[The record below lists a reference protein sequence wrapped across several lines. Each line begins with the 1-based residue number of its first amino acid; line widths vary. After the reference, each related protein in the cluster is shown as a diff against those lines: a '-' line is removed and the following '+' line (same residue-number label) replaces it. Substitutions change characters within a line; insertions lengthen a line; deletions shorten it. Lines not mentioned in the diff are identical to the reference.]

1 MLGVLRIEN
10 MRITMKIVLIV
21 ILLAVVSIG
30 ATGFMAGRSASI
42 DAKFVDLIRR
52 VDASSML
59 SSRSLR
65 HLMEYHAKGYQLI
78 VETTDEGNRH
88 LLAGAVANQKNYEET
103 MAKVR
108 ANVPE
113 QAAGI
118 DAAIAA
124 AETALHGC
132 EPAVRY
138 AASVTSAEENAK
150 ATTRLKAECDPL
162 ITSALN
168 VQTKL
173 NDTLVAAAASSSLA
187 LSNEAAG
194 AIRTSLFTIGGG
206 LLMSI
211 SAALWIG
218 MQGLSKPINRLNRVM
233 AAYAR
238 NDLDSEPPGVQ
249 RGDEIGAMARTLAVF
264 KKNAVEVNRL
274 RSEQETLKQRAAED
288 RRRAMADLASNFQQ
302 SAGVVVDSVTAQA
315 AALQVTAQS
324 MASISNETS
333 RQSGTVAAASEQAT
347 RNVNTAAAAAE
358 ELAASVNEILQQ
370 VTLSTRLIGA
380 AVGDTEQAN
389 AEVQLLASASQRI
402 GEVVDLIKGI
412 AGQTNLLA
420 LNATIEAARAG
431 EAGKGFAVVA
441 SEVKALATQTA
452 RATEDIAGQISAIQ
466 EATKGS
472 VKSIQGIATQIGR
485 VRDTASAIA
494 AAVEQQGAATAEIAR
509 NVAEAARGTEDVS
522 ANIAG
527 VNLAAQQSG
536 SAAGEVLGAAGSL
549 KNNSAALQAQVET
562 FLREIRAA

>member
-1 MLGVLRIEN
+1 MLGFVRIEN
-10 MRITMKIVLIV
+10 MRITMKITLIV
-21 ILLAVVSIG
+21 ILLAIVSIG
-30 ATGFMAGRSASI
+30 ATGFMASRGASI

-52 VDASSML
+52 VDASTML
-59 SSRSLR
+59 SARSLR
-65 HLMEYHAKGYQLI
+65 HLTEYQLKGYQLI
-78 VETTDEGNRH
+78 VETTEEGNKR
-88 LLAGAVANQKNYEET
+88 LLAEAVAGEKNYEQS

-113 QAAGI
+113 QEAGI

-124 AETALHGC
+124 ASTALHGC
-132 EPAVRY
+132 EPALRY
-138 AASVTSAEENAK
+138 AATVTSAEDNAK

-162 ITSALN
+162 VANALN
-168 VQTKL
+168 LQTKL
-173 NDTLVAAAASSSLA
+173 NDTLMAVAATSSLA
-187 LSNEAAG
+187 LSTDADSAM
-194 AIRTSLFTIGGG
+194 RTSLLTIGGG
-206 LLMSI
+206 LLVSI

-233 AAYAR
+233 AAYAE
-238 NDLDSEPPGVQ
+238 NDLASEPPGVQ

-264 KKNAVEVNRL
+264 KKNALEIDRL
-274 RSEQETLKQRAAED
+274 RLEQETLKQRAAGE
-288 RRRAMADLASNFQQ
+288 RREAMAGLATKFQQ
-302 SAGVVVDSVTAQA
+302 SAGAVVDSVTAQA

-324 MASISNETS
+324 MATISNETS
-333 RQSGTVAAASEQAT
+333 RQSSTVAAASEQAT

-370 VTLSTRLIGA
+370 VTLSTRLIGE
-380 AVGDTEQAN
+380 AVGDIEAAN
-389 AEVQLLASASQRI
+389 SEVHRLASASQRI

-472 VKSIQGIATQIGR
+472 VRSIQGIATQIAK

-494 AAVEQQGAATAEIAR
+494 SAVEQQGAATAEIAR

-522 ANIAG
+522 VNIAG
-527 VNLAAQQSG
+527 VNSAAQQSG

-549 KNNSAALQAQVET
+549 KENSFTLQAQVET

>member
-1 MLGVLRIEN
+1 MPGLLRIDN
-10 MRITMKIVLIV
+10 MRITVKIALIV
-21 ILLAVVSIG
+21 ILLAAVSIG
-30 ATGFMAGRSASI
+30 ATGFMASRSARI
-42 DAKFVDLIRR
+42 DARFVDLIRR
-52 VDASSML
+52 VDASTVL
-59 SSRSLR
+59 SARSLR
-65 HLMEYHAKGYQLI
+65 YLKEYQLKAYQLI
-78 VETTDEGNRH
+78 VETTDEGNKR
-88 LLAGAVANQKNYEET
+88 LLAEALAKQNDYHET

-113 QAAGI
+113 QEAGI
-118 DAAIAA
+118 DAAISATD
-124 AETALHGC
+124 TALQGC
-132 EPAVRY
+132 ELALRY
-138 AASVTSAEENAK
+138 AASVTTFEENAK
-150 ATTRLKAECDPL
+150 ATMRLKTECDPL
-162 ITSALN
+162 IKTAVNEQL
-168 VQTKL
+168 KF
-173 NDTLVAAAASSSLA
+173 NDTLAAVAATSALA
-187 LSNEAAG
+187 LSNEADG
-194 AIRTSLFTIGGG
+194 AMRTSLFAIGAG
-206 LLMSI
+206 LLASVW
-211 SAALWIG
+211 AALWVG
-218 MQGLSKPINRLNRVM
+218 LQELSKPINLLNRVM
-233 AAYAR
+233 AAYAE
-238 NDLDSEPPGVQ
+238 NDLRNEPPGVQ

-264 KKNAVEVNRL
+264 KQRALEVNRL
-274 RSEQETLKQRAAED
+274 RNEQETLKQRAAEE
-288 RRRAMADLASNFQQ
+288 RRQAMADLATKFQQ
-302 SAGVVVDSVTAQA
+302 SAGAVVDSVTEQA

-324 MASISNETS
+324 MASISNDTS

-370 VTLSTRLIGA
+370 VTLSTRLIGE
-380 AVGDTEQAN
+380 AVGDTESAN
-389 AEVQLLASASQRI
+389 AEVQRLASASQRI

-466 EATKGS
+466 EATRGS
-472 VKSIQGIATQIGR
+472 VRSIQGIATQIAR

-522 ANIAG
+522 ANIAA
-527 VNLAAQQSG
+527 VNAAAQQSG

-549 KNNSAALQAQVET
+549 KENSFTLQAQVET